1 LIPAR
6 TRANGGCDGITSAV
20 VNDRLPPRTDH
31 PSHVGRSSVVGRFLP
46 VAAAWDVSISW
57 IGTCANNDSA
67 HQGQKKPASAGLRV
81 LHCVE
86 ASANR
91 ERFQYAAPLLES
103 RVRMTHIFAT
113 NPADIANDLPSVH
126 NGVRRGIERRTP
138 INSLTRSR
146 HDRVPAA
153 RYPVR
158 LPRDSCYHPHPPMP
172 A

>member
-1 LIPAR
+1 
-6 TRANGGCDGITSAV
+6 
-20 VNDRLPPRTDH
+20 
-31 PSHVGRSSVVGRFLP
+31 VGRFLP

-103 RVRMTHIFAT
+103 RVRMTHILRPIRLT
-113 NPADIANDLPSVH
+113 SRMTCPACTTGFVGALNVERPS
-126 NGVRRGIERRTP
+126 I
-138 INSLTRSR
+138 L
-146 HDRVPAA
+146 
-153 RYPVR
+153 
-158 LPRDSCYHPHPPMP
+158 
-172 A
+172 